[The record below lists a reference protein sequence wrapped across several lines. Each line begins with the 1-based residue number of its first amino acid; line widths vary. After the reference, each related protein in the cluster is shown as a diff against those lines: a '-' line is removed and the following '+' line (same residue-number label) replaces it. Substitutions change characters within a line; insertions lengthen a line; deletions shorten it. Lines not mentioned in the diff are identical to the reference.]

1 MRAGIPA
8 STGPMRHALAAGLHR
23 VFVPAC
29 EARTQAPA
37 QPVEIGI
44 DADSGAAGGLDNGDR
59 LGSFGTRWWRLQRFS
74 AAAPGAKRRGYQVIP
89 IDESNTWCHRVP
101 KELFTPMW
109 SLVCRFGAGLD
120 RDKRRTSEC
129 LFRGIRSDGSKRF
142 SFVIRRVIFAKVDTN
157 YVNRK
162 KQVIELLFSGKEWS
176 GFALAEKHV
185 DAPGRGCR
193 PSAPSHA
200 HSKSAGHRVDA
211 DSAVIVAAVRLL
223 RCLDTARSALIQP

>member
-8 STGPMRHALAAGLHR
+8 LNVPKRHALAAGLHR
-23 VFVPAC
+23 VFVPALT
-29 EARTQAPA
+29 ARTPAPA
-37 QPVEIGI
+37 QPVEIGRN
-44 DADSGAAGGLDNGDR
+44 ADSGAAGGLDNGDR

-109 SLVCRFGAGLD
+109 SPVCRFGAGLD

-142 SFVIRRVIFAKVDTN
+142 AFVIRGVISAKMDAN
-157 YVNRK
+157 YLNRK
-162 KQVIELLFSGKEWS
+162 KQVIELCS
-176 GFALAEKHV
+176 
-185 DAPGRGCR
+185 PGRNGSV
-193 PSAPSHA
+193 P
-200 HSKSAGHRVDA
+200 G
-211 DSAVIVAAVRLL
+211 
-223 RCLDTARSALIQP
+223 